1 MRNARRLPSPSP
13 YFLLLLMLAPAAC
26 AVPSEEGEAGA
37 AAGETTGGAPTA
49 LILRPDRVIDGQGG
63 VLTGREV
70 VVRGDRIEAV
80 LETGTGGEGIV
91 YDLTGT
97 TLLPGLIDTH
107 VHLGWHFDRETGRI
121 HGEDPDESPEEAILY
136 AVENAY
142 ATLMGGVTTVQS
154 VGAPEDALVRDM
166 LAAGGVPGPRVL
178 TSLRPLTQATGRPAE
193 LRAAVNQLA
202 DEGADVIKIFAS
214 ESIRVGGG
222 PTLTQ
227 EQLDAACGTARE
239 RGLRSIVHAHGPES
253 ARRTALAGCT
263 QIEHGALLDRASLEL
278 MAERNVYYGP
288 HTHLIF
294 RNYFENEQ
302 RFLGVGN
309 YTAEGFQQMRNAVPT
324 ALAAFK
330 EALTVDGLRIV
341 FGTDAVAG
349 AHGRNWQELA
359 YRVRE
364 GGQDP
369 MEAITSA
376 TGLAARSIGLDDRVG
391 GVEAGLVAD
400 LFAVEGDPVAEIEAL
415 GRAAFVMKQG
425 NVLVFT
431 PRYRQ

>member
-1 MRNARRLPSPSP
+1 MKTASGLPLLSPF
-13 YFLLLLMLAPAAC
+13 FLLLLVPPLLAC
-26 AVPSEEGEAGA
+26 AAPSEEGEAGPA
-37 AAGETTGGAPTA
+37 AAGETAGGAPSA

-63 VLTGREV
+63 VLTGHEV

-80 LETGTGGEGIV
+80 VQTGGGGEGIV
-91 YDLTGT
+91 YDLAGT

-154 VGAPEDALVRDM
+154 VGAPEDALVRDL

-178 TSLRPLTQATGRPAE
+178 TSLGPLTQATGGPAE
-193 LRAAVNQLA
+193 LRAAVNRLA

-222 PTLTQ
+222 PTLSQ

-239 RGLRSIVHAHGPES
+239 RGLRTVVHAHGPES
-253 ARRTALAGCT
+253 ARRTALAGCN
-263 QIEHGALLDRASLEL
+263 QIEHGALLDRASLDL
-278 MAERNVYYGP
+278 MAERSVYYGP

-324 ALAAFK
+324 ALAAFQ
-330 EALTVDGLRIV
+330 EALAVDGLQIV

-349 AHGRNWQELA
+349 AHGRNWEELA

-369 MEAITSA
+369 MDAITSA
-376 TGLAARSIGLDDRVG
+376 TGLAARSLGLEDQVG
-391 GVEAGLVAD
+391 AVRPGLLAD
-400 LFAVEGDPVAEIEAL
+400 LIAVNGNPTAEIEAL
-415 GRAAFVMKQG
+415 GRVVFVMKG
-425 NVLVFT
+425 GKVYRHT
-431 PRYRQ
+431 PR